1 MIVPMKK
8 ITFVGIES
16 EKNGF
21 LESLQDVGLTH
32 IILPKEPVEPSDLA
46 REFQRLINTKKFLAR
61 RGSQGNP
68 ETALDAKEIC
78 EKRLITSINALI
90 RFMC

>member
-1 MIVPMKK
+1 MKK

-16 EKNGF
+16 EKDRF

-32 IILPKEPVEPSDLA
+32 IILPKEPVEPSELA
-46 REFQRLINTKKFLAR
+46 RELQRTIDTKKFLAR
-61 RGSQGNP
+61 KGSQGNP

-78 EKRLITSINALI
+78 EARSCRVISTVG
-90 RFMC
+90 